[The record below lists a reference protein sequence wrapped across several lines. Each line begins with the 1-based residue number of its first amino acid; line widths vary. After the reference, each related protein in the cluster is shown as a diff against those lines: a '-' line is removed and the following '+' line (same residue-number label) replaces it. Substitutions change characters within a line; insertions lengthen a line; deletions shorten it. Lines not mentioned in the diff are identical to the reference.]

1 MEPQCA
7 KCEDREAVPER
18 GLCSECYLEWKDK
31 QDRRGPNAL
40 VEAMLEEGSPGRVEE
55 GLLKQLC
62 VLVRMHPYSPRAFVV
77 TLIDLG
83 ILSRGHDQVPRKM
96 FSAAQ
101 ASVLLNARAQSAGRD
116 QLFWHWEHA
125 VCCMVADYWNIPTE
139 FRVGHCYYSDWG
151 SPPKNWSDDT
161 VDFSEAILA
170 RASERIGYA
179 MGQIGR

>member
-1 MEPQCA
+1 MCFSPDA
-7 KCEDREAVPER
+7 SLLSTSVR
-18 GLCSECYLEWKDK
+18 G
-31 QDRRGPNAL
+31 NA
-40 VEAMLEEGSPGRVEE
+40 SR
-55 GLLKQLC
+55 
-62 VLVRMHPYSPRAFVV
+62 
-77 TLIDLG
+77 LG
-83 ILSRGHDQVPRKM
+83 DSL
-96 FSAAQ
+96 Q